1 MRGYKVLAI
10 GLSAVVAFTFAAC
23 DDKPTEPEAQATQL
37 QADSHLA
44 GNDFPKGGHDY
55 KLNIIG
61 VEHGKSVDMDNNK
74 GHRIFVMLNGG
85 ETVTNGGGKWKKN
98 TSWDD
103 PNLDKTNKILLTKGD
118 DFQVL
123 DANATDMDPSDDGA
137 EFQLP
142 DPDVGNDGN
151 ADYYVYA
158 RALGSGGNVTI
169 TTCADEEGTG
179 FDASDDI
186 WCGSNEVNLAR
197 DKSKG
202 PPKAVDVT
210 ENLLKMTI
218 TVDGTADPE
227 LAACLDANKVG
238 GQATIGDGVATVD
251 RWLFDACFEN
261 YFWNYDNNG
270 LKLLELRFYAP

>member
-1 MRGYKVLAI
+1 MRGFKVLAV
-10 GLSAVVAFTFAAC
+10 GLSAVVALTFTAC
-23 DDKPTEPEAQATQL
+23 DEQPTEPEASQL
-37 QADSHLA
+37 QADRHLA

-85 ETVTNGGGKWKKN
+85 ETVTNGGGKWK
-98 TSWDD
+98 TDSSWDD

-158 RALGSGGNVTI
+158 RALGSGGNATI
-169 TTCADEEGTG
+169 TTCADEDDGSG
-179 FDASDDI
+179 GSFDATDDI
-186 WCGSNEVNLAR
+186 WCGSNGINLAR
-197 DKSKG
+197 DRNNG
-202 PPKAVDVT
+202 PPSARS
-210 ENLLKMTI
+210 
-218 TVDGTADPE
+218 
-227 LAACLDANKVG
+227 AAPDRAPSAPPTRRAG
-238 GQATIGDGVATVD
+238 RWRRTRPRQAHRA
-251 RWLFDACFEN
+251 A
-261 YFWNYDNNG
+261 
-270 LKLLELRFYAP
+270 AA